1 MMILE
6 FRKCQQG
13 DGGRAEDVCLPQ
25 VHLRPRGP
33 RPATG
38 HGLRAADAAVQ
49 PGSAAA
55 AALRPAEEAALEW
68 LLKRLR
74 EAEKA
79 VPPTEE
85 PEVVE
90 MGSAA

>member
-1 MMILE
+1 MILE

-13 DGGRAEDVCLPQ
+13 DGGRAEVCLPQ
-25 VHLRPRGP
+25 VHLRPHGP

-49 PGSAAA
+49 PGSAAE

-74 EAEKA
+74 EAKKA

-90 MGSAA
+90 TCSAA

>member
-1 MMILE
+1 M
-6 FRKCQQG
+6 
-13 DGGRAEDVCLPQ
+13 DLPQ

-49 PGSAAA
+49 PGTAAA
-55 AALRPAEEAALEW
+55 AALRPAEEAAVEW

-74 EAEKA
+74 EAERA

-90 MGSAA
+90 TCSTA